1 MISLILTTIVCC
13 IPPSIDTTPLLDAMY
28 QVESSGGNNLVGD
41 FGQAI
46 GPYQI
51 HWVYWKDATVYDP
64 TIKGKYEDC
73 KNKEYSE
80 RIIKAYWARYA
91 PRNATVEQ
99 LARIHNGG
107 GGILAKQ
114 FGGSKKTM
122 NAWKNTTAYWNK
134 IKQEMKIGL
143 YPDLQF

>member
-1 MISLILTTIVCC
+1 MISLILSAIVCC
-13 IPPSIDTTPLLDAMY
+13 TPPSVDTTPLLNAMY
-28 QVESSGGNNLVGD
+28 QIESSGGKNLVGD
-41 FGQAI
+41 FGMAI

-51 HWVYWKDATVYDP
+51 HWVYWKDATDYDP
-64 TIKGKYEDC
+64 SIKGKYKDC
-73 KNKEYSE
+73 TNKEYSE

-91 PRNATVEQ
+91 PKNATVEQ

-114 FGGSKKTM
+114 FGNTKKTM

-134 IKQEMKIGL
+134 IKREMKIGL
-143 YPDLQF
+143 YPTLQF

>member
-1 MISLILTTIVCC
+1 MISIILTTIVCC
-13 IPPSIDTTPLLDAMY
+13 TPPSINTTPLLDAMY
-28 QVESSGGNNLVGD
+28 QVESSGGKNLVGD

>member
-1 MISLILTTIVCC
+1 MISIILTTIVCC
-13 IPPSIDTTPLLDAMY
+13 TPPSINTTPLLDAMY
-28 QVESSGGNNLVGD
+28 QVESSGGKNLVGD

-51 HWVYWKDATVYDP
+51 HWAYWKDATVYDP

-91 PRNATVEQ
+91 PKNATVEQ

-107 GGILAKQ
+107 GGILVKQ
-114 FGGSKKTM
+114 FGATKKAM

-134 IKQEMKIGL
+134 IKLEMEIKF
-143 YPDLQF
+143 YPAL

>member
-1 MISLILTTIVCC
+1 MISIILTTIVCC
-13 IPPSIDTTPLLDAMY
+13 TPPSIDTTPLLDAMY
-28 QVESSGGNNLVGD
+28 QVESSGGKNLVGD
-41 FGQAI
+41 FGMAI

-51 HWVYWKDATVYDP
+51 HWTYWKDATVYDP

-73 KNKEYSE
+73 NNKEYSE

-91 PRNATVEQ
+91 PKNATVEQ

-107 GGILAKQ
+107 GGILVKQ
-114 FGGSKKTM
+114 FGISKSAM

-134 IKQEMKIGL
+134 IKMEMEIKF
-143 YPDLQF
+143 YPAL